1 MKVFYCGS
9 STIRKILLNGVLV
22 LVYNS
27 SIDKQ
32 EMLMAYRDYFLPK
45 VLRLDINDRDKTYD
59 LMHEMLDAF
68 SQIEAKVAFA
78 EMRTKK
84 LIEQNQRQ
92 VAMIDNLE
100 KTLWK
105 KPK

>member
-32 EMLMAYRDYFLPK
+32 GNMMSKARQEVQELVELLLKEADDYYQGSDGASDYVLGYVTAILKDIAEDVPGAQAVVQSFLK
-45 VLRLDINDRDKTYD
+45 
-59 LMHEMLDAF
+59 
-68 SQIEAKVAFA
+68 
-78 EMRTKK
+78 MR
-84 LIEQNQRQ
+84 R
-92 VAMIDNLE
+92 
-100 KTLWK
+100 
-105 KPK
+105 

>member
-1 MKVFYCGS
+1 M
-9 STIRKILLNGVLV
+9 ST
-22 LVYNS
+22 
-27 SIDKQ
+27 
-32 EMLMAYRDYFLPK
+32 YREYFLPK
-45 VLRLDINDRDKTYD
+45 VLKLDINNRDQVYD

-68 SQIEAKVAFA
+68 VQAEARAGFA
-78 EMRTKK
+78 EMRVKK
-84 LIEQNQRQ
+84 LTEQNQRQ